1 MCNVLPREKQ
11 IAVLH
16 HLVEGNTLRSTARL
30 TGVHRTTIMNLMV
43 RFGDACKRFMDA
55 QLRNLTLRHVE
66 IDEIWTFCGKK
77 QGRLTLEEK
86 AECYD
91 VGDIYLWTALDQ
103 DTKLVASFVVGKRS
117 ADNARKLMVDL
128 SRRLVA
134 PKPHDSDPHGYKAGG
149 YVHITQLSTDGFPA
163 YPEAVDLAFGP
174 YAKYGQVKKDYRNTD
189 QPGRYG
195 PPEMV
200 GTKRKGIFGINEH
213 EEQTICTSH
222 VERHNLTIRTLM
234 KRFTRL
240 SLGFS
245 RKLEN
250 LEAACAMFLA
260 YYNFCWRTRKPEAGR
275 NRLPAAMMA
284 GVVNTLWS
292 FEDLYDAVMGHN
304 GQSAMAA

>member
-1 MCNVLPREKQ
+1 MCNVLLREKQ
-11 IAVLH
+11 IEVLH
-16 HLVEGNTLRSTARL
+16 HLVEGNTLRSTTRL
-30 TGVHRTTIMNLMV
+30 TGVHRTTIQKLLV
-43 RFGDACKRFMDA
+43 TFGNACKKFMDV
-55 QLRNLTLRHVE
+55 QLRNLSLEHVE
-66 IDEIWTFCGKK
+66 VDEIWTFVEKK

-86 AECYD
+86 SERHD
-91 VGDIYLWTALDQ
+91 IGDIYLWTALDKE
-103 DTKLVASFVVGKRS
+103 TKLVASFIVGKRS

-128 SRRLVA
+128 SRRLVM
-134 PKPHDSDPHGYKAGG
+134 PKPHDSDDHNYQSHGYI
-149 YVHITQLSTDGFPA
+149 YITQISTDGFPA

-174 YAKYGQVKKDYRNTD
+174 YAKYGQITKDYRNIE

-200 GTKRKGIFGINEH
+200 GTERKGIFGINES
-213 EEQTICTSH
+213 EERTICTSH

-245 RKLEN
+245 KKLEN

-260 YYNFCWRTRKPEAGR
+260 YYNFCWRTREPEEGR

-284 GVVNTLWS
+284 GVVDSLWS
-292 FEDLYDAVMGHN
+292 FKELYDAVMSG
-304 GQSAMAA
+304 GYAMAT